1 MKRMGKNIN
10 DKIVD
15 FPKER
20 QESIEKRFQQLKSER
35 IKNDEQKQKDVD

>member
-20 QESIEKRFQQLKSER
+20 QESIEKRFQQLKSGSMFLSM
-35 IKNDEQKQKDVD
+35 KL